1 MGHINFEHLQEFIKS
16 PVEVSIQDEEG
27 EERAPFV
34 RKEIRKIE
42 LCPDQTHLRI
52 YFDQRKFFAI
62 PLESKVELVGS
73 IWTATDMCNK
83 LTYVI
88 RKVG

>member
-1 MGHINFEHLQEFIKS
+1 MEHINFNLLQEFIKS

-34 RKEIRKIE
+34 RKEIRNIG

-52 YFDQRKFFAI
+52 YFEQQKFFAI
-62 PLESKVELVGS
+62 PLESKVELVGDT
-73 IWTATDMCNK
+73 WTATDMCNK
-83 LTYVI
+83 LMYVI

>member
-1 MGHINFEHLQEFIKS
+1 MAAINFELLEGLIQS
-16 PVEVSIQDEEG
+16 PVEVSIQDDEG

-34 RKEIRKIE
+34 RIEIRKIE
-42 LCPDQTHLRI
+42 ICPDQTHLRI

-62 PLESKVELVGS
+62 PLESKVEIVGDT
-73 IWTATDMCNK
+73 WTATDVCNK